1 MEIHK
6 VDPEQ
11 IVQSIPS
18 QCRFLGNADFFPG
31 QFLLSKRR
39 RHMRSQIIITRGG
52 VTKASTGK
60 APPDGGVLAR
70 RINGSFT
77 VTLHSK
83 VSELALVQLL
93 RSLRAL
99 EPEFRMT
106 LEMAGNRQADL
117 TRRQA
122 CYRIALQAIGI
133 IESANETMF
142 MSNLELF
149 CHAQSP
155 PMLQSKNL
163 LRLASLNLT
172 DCDAPSALMRVSA
185 ADITNLVSVAQ
196 NRSMRLYYLAIPQTH
211 IWPAPGPKPGTAL
224 RDISGLPPWRW
235 LSVTY
240 EAALAIQAPLFQ
252 HGFLRIHGSTMRPFQ
267 RIIYPIAPPIDRPSN
282 YRVLTV
288 AELMESPDL
297 VII

>member
-1 MEIHK
+1 
-6 VDPEQ
+6 
-11 IVQSIPS
+11 
-18 QCRFLGNADFFPG
+18 
-31 QFLLSKRR
+31 
-39 RHMRSQIIITRGG
+39 MRSQITITRGG

-60 APPDGGVLAR
+60 VPPDGGVLAR
-70 RINGSFT
+70 RVNGSFT
-77 VTLHSK
+77 VTLHNR

-106 LEMAGNRQADL
+106 LEMTGNHHVDL

-133 IESANETMF
+133 IESANETTF
-142 MSNLELF
+142 MSNVELF
-149 CHAQSP
+149 SHAQSP
-155 PMLQSKNL
+155 SMLQSDNL

-172 DCDAPSALMRVSA
+172 DCDAPSALMRASA

-211 IWPAPGPKPGTAL
+211 VWPAPGPKPGTAL
-224 RDISGLPPWRW
+224 LDLSGSPPWRW
-235 LSVTY
+235 LSIIY

-252 HGFLRIHGSTMRPFQ
+252 HGFLRLHGGTMRPFQ
-267 RIIYPIAPPIDRPSN
+267 RIIYPITPTNDRPSN
-282 YRVLTV
+282 YRVLTT
-288 AELMESPDL
+288 AELMDSPDL